1 MEVLISI
8 LVAIGVIVVPVV
20 VIWGS
25 INAYELFTG
34 RDL

>member
-20 VIWGS
+20 VLCGS
-25 INAYELFTG
+25 INAYELFM
-34 RDL
+34 REL